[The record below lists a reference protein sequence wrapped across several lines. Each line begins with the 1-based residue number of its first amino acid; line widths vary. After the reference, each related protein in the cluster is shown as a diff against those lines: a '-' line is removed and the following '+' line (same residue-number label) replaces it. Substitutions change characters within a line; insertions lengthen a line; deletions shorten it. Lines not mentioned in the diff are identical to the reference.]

1 MLPICREKQLQ
12 LNRQYQQ
19 QILPHAIILQGIEG
33 TGKDALA
40 KWLID
45 LLVCQQPI
53 LSTNDFTDDASI
65 SHACGQCKACLL
77 RKSHSYPDHLL
88 LTSENKTLGVD
99 DVRRGNAFLEKTAH
113 LGHVKT
119 ILIPQAQIMTV
130 AAANA
135 LLKTL
140 EEPSP
145 NSFIVLL
152 TDELETLLPTIVS
165 RCSVYAIRPMV
176 GEALRAQLNNLNVDE
191 TLLSKDK
198 SGASTFDDNAFIN
211 LSQLTELTDEV
222 IYQQYQDFNQCYL
235 GYLSQ
240 VHTESELLVQLTGNK
255 HGLRWLEKITCNLVR
270 KFYLNKERRVAEP
283 SLLNSY
289 TNQDLSRSANQNRIG
304 NEDSQTELHL
314 PVEVLNAIYQAII
327 SSNKL
332 IKSYTQA
339 NQQFV
344 VEQLLMTINNII
356 RPST

>member
-12 LNRQYQQ
+12 LSRQYQQ
-19 QILPHAIILQGIEG
+19 NTLAHAVILQGIEG
-33 TGKDALA
+33 AGKDDLA

-45 LLVCQQPI
+45 LLLCKQPV
-53 LSTNDFTDDASI
+53 LSTTGSSDDTAI

-77 RKSHSYPDHLL
+77 RKSDSYPDHLL

-99 DVRRGNAFLEKTAH
+99 DIRRGNAFLEKTAH

-119 ILIPQAQIMTV
+119 ILVPQAQIMTV

-140 EEPSP
+140 EEPSK
-145 NSFIVLL
+145 NSFIILL

-165 RCSVYAIRPMV
+165 RCAVYAIRPLV
-176 GEALRAQLNNLNVDE
+176 GKALRAQLNNLSTNESVLSQNENIDS
-191 TLLSKDK
+191 TLN
-198 SGASTFDDNAFIN
+198 DNAFIN
-211 LSQLTELTDEV
+211 LSQLAELTDEV
-222 IYQQYQDFNQCYL
+222 IFQQYQDFNKCYL
-235 GYLSQ
+235 SYLSNGN
-240 VHTESELLVQLTGNK
+240 TESELLKQLTGHK

-270 KFYLNKERRVAEP
+270 KYYLSTDTKVGEL
-283 SLLNSY
+283 SL
-289 TNQDLSRSANQNRIG
+289 TNQVDKVNKDSLVELDLS
-304 NEDSQTELHL
+304 
-314 PVEVLNAIYQAII
+314 VEVLNAIYQAII

-344 VEQLLMTINNII
+344 VEQLLMTINNIV
-356 RPST
+356 RPSI